1 MTIIFY
7 LYFIKIKRMK
17 KLYTFLFSLLL
28 SWQLSAQITI
38 NSADLPSANDTF
50 RVSTG
55 QAFSGMDATISGA
68 NVTWDYSQLTS
79 TAQSV
84 DSFLTVGS
92 TATVYSIVFF
102 DNVVNP
108 NRANQAVRGPSFNF
122 GGQIDISD
130 VFNFYYKSSSI
141 YKQIGFGAAV
151 NGVTIP
157 VIYSPHEVIYNLPI
171 NFGDTDSSTSGYELD
186 LTSTIGLYYKVNRTR
201 HNSVDGWGT
210 LTTPYGTFD
219 ALRVMTTIGERDSIY
234 IDSLGIGFNTPVVTT
249 KEYKWLG
256 LSQGV
261 PLLQINTTNN
271 GIVTQITYKDSL
283 PSSSSDIVSL
293 DEAQAIRSLFPNPSV
308 GPSVLHFELK
318 HRSSVSIEIVNSSG
332 QLVYKVAEQKMDSG
346 QHFSVL
352 NKDADKLSPGTYFVR
367 LIVDGKANQHQLIIA
382 E

>member
-1 MTIIFY
+1 
-7 LYFIKIKRMK
+7 MK
-17 KLYTFLFSLLL
+17 KIYTVLFSLLL

-68 NVTWDYSQLTS
+68 NANWDYSQLTS

-141 YKQIGFGAAV
+141 YKQVGFGAAV

-201 HNSVDGWGT
+201 HNIVDGWGT

-256 LSQGV
+256 LAQGV

-283 PSSSSDIVSL
+283 PSSSSDIVSP
-293 DEAQAIRSLFPNPSV
+293 DEAQAIRSLFPNPSA

-332 QLVYKVAEQKMDSG
+332 QLVYKVTEQKMDAG

-367 LIVDGKANQHQLIIA
+367 LIVDGKANQQQLIIA

>member
-1 MTIIFY
+1 
-7 LYFIKIKRMK
+7 MK
-17 KLYTFLFSLLL
+17 KIYTVLFSLLL

-68 NVTWDYSQLTS
+68 NANWDYSQLTS

-141 YKQIGFGAAV
+141 YKQVGFGAAV

-157 VIYSPHEVIYNLPI
+157 VIYSPH
-171 NFGDTDSSTSGYELD
+171 
-186 LTSTIGLYYKVNRTR
+186 
-201 HNSVDGWGT
+201 
-210 LTTPYGTFD
+210 
-219 ALRVMTTIGERDSIY
+219 
-234 IDSLGIGFNTPVVTT
+234 
-249 KEYKWLG
+249 
-256 LSQGV
+256 Q
-261 PLLQINTTNN
+261 
-271 GIVTQITYKDSL
+271 
-283 PSSSSDIVSL
+283 
-293 DEAQAIRSLFPNPSV
+293 
-308 GPSVLHFELK
+308 
-318 HRSSVSIEIVNSSG
+318 
-332 QLVYKVAEQKMDSG
+332 
-346 QHFSVL
+346 
-352 NKDADKLSPGTYFVR
+352 
-367 LIVDGKANQHQLIIA
+367 
-382 E
+382 